1 MAIGGNNEAQAAS
14 STVETFDLLAKEN
27 SWTTRPEWNIPKEV
41 NGHCSF
47 YHAPH
52 LYIVGGRHAG
62 LEQPDTYRLDLS
74 SPDPGASWELMASM
88 FEGKAAMGCVLDP
101 WEGVFYVAGGGIDE
115 SAFSYDI
122 VANTWTRMANLE
134 QMRDGNGL
142 GMVGNVL
149 TTFGGRYF

>member
-27 SWTTRPEWNIPKEV
+27 SWTSRPEWNIPKEV

-88 FEGKAAMGCVLDP
+88 FEGKAFNGNRWVL
-101 WEGVFYVAGGGIDE
+101 EFENCLIIFVSSSGGLLWMT
-115 SAFSYDI
+115 DI
-122 VANTWTRMANLE
+122 SRMLETQWPMSMSHLILSIAN
-134 QMRDGNGL
+134 
-142 GMVGNVL
+142 
-149 TTFGGRYF
+149 